1 MSNAG
6 ITKASR
12 PKRKNRPRPLPPDV
26 TARNLAIEKQR
37 RGELKEDFLE
47 LARLLPDLANTRRL
61 TKVLIVNKSIEH
73 VRQQRELSIAVASD
87 MQEIVNQNHELV
99 AEVNALRAQI
109 GGPSMPQAQAK
120 PMTQAMA
127 QLAET
132 KNHVFGTFPAGF
144 GDNWAGEYS
153 QVQHET
159 TREVGF
165 STDNSYAPPGLETN
179 VNITP
184 DTTQSSLESTPGS
197 VTVSAYQEPQVNFNL
212 CLNTAAEPSFPFP
225 DLLGLSHSYVGD
237 PLMEGFWTQGVVDEG
252 SAWVGGLS
260 GSDVSSSFFQ
270 NNVEDNEIQSGI

>member
-6 ITKASR
+6 ITKNPR

-73 VRQQRELSIAVASD
+73 VREQRELSIAAARD
-87 MQEIVNQNHELV
+87 MQEVIDQNHELV

-109 GGPSMPQAQAK
+109 GGPSMPQVQVK
-120 PMTQAMA
+120 PMTQAMT

-132 KNHVFGTFPAGF
+132 KNHVFGAFPAGF
-144 GDNWAGEYS
+144 GDNWAQEYS
-153 QVQHET
+153 QVQHEIA
-159 TREVGF
+159 REAGF
-165 STDNSYAPPGLETN
+165 STDNSYAPPALQTD

-184 DTTQSSLESTPGS
+184 DTMQSSLETTPGS
-197 VTVSAYQEPQVNFNL
+197 APVSAYQEPQGNFNF
-212 CLNTAAEPSFPFP
+212 CPNTAAEASFPFP
-225 DLLGLSHSYVGD
+225 DLLGLGHSYLDD
-237 PLMEGFWTQGVVDEG
+237 PLMASPWTQGGVDG
-252 SAWVGGLS
+252 DLAWVDGLS
-260 GSDVSSSFFQ
+260 ESDVLSFLHHS
-270 NNVEDNEIQSGI
+270 VGDNEIQSCI

>member
-6 ITKASR
+6 ITKTPR

-61 TKVLIVNKSIEH
+61 TKVLIVNKSIDH
-73 VRQQRELSIAVASD
+73 VRQQRELCIAAASD
-87 MQEIVNQNHELV
+87 MQEVVDQNHQLV

-109 GGPSMPQAQAK
+109 GGPSLPQAQVK
-120 PMTQAMA
+120 PMTQAMS

-144 GDNWAGEYS
+144 GDNWAEEYS
-153 QVQHET
+153 QVPHET
-159 TREVGF
+159 THEVGLPV
-165 STDNSYAPPGLETN
+165 NSYTPPVLQTD

-184 DTTQSSLESTPGS
+184 DTIQSSMETTPRS
-197 VTVSAYQEPQVNFNL
+197 VTVSSYQEPQVNFNL
-212 CLNTAAEPSFPFP
+212 CLNTVAEHGFPLP
-225 DLLGLSHSYVGD
+225 DILDPIHSCLDD
-237 PLMEGFWTQGVVDEG
+237 PLMASFWTQGVVDEG
-252 SAWVGGLS
+252 SAWVGDLNRS
-260 GSDVSSSFFQ
+260 EIPSFLQ
-270 NNVEDNEIQSGI
+270 NGPGDNELQSCI

>member
-6 ITKASR
+6 ITKNPR

-73 VRQQRELSIAVASD
+73 VRQQRELSIAAASD
-87 MQEIVNQNHELV
+87 MQEVMDQNRQLV

-109 GGPSMPQAQAK
+109 GGPSMPQAQVK

-144 GDNWAGEYS
+144 GDNWAEKYS
-153 QVQHET
+153 QVQRET
-159 TREVGF
+159 TREGDF
-165 STDNSYAPPGLETN
+165 SADNSYAPPALQTD

-184 DTTQSSLESTPGS
+184 DTMQSSLETTPGS
-197 VTVSAYQEPQVNFNL
+197 APMSAYQEPQGHFNF
-212 CLNTAAEPSFPFP
+212 CLNTATEASFPFP
-225 DLLGLSHSYVGD
+225 DLLGLGHSYLDD
-237 PLMEGFWTQGVVDEG
+237 PLMASSWTQGVVDEDL
-252 SAWVGGLS
+252 AWVGGS
-260 GSDVSSSFFQ
+260 ESDVFSFVH
-270 NNVEDNEIQSGI
+270 NSVGDNEMQSCI

>member
-6 ITKASR
+6 ITKNTR

-73 VRQQRELSIAVASD
+73 VRQQRELSIAAASD
-87 MQEIVNQNHELV
+87 MQEVMDQNRQLV

-120 PMTQAMA
+120 PMTQAIA

-144 GDNWAGEYS
+144 GDNWAEEYS

-159 TREVGF
+159 TREGDF
-165 STDNSYAPPGLETN
+165 SADNSYAPPAPQTD

-184 DTTQSSLESTPGS
+184 DTMQSSPETTPGS
-197 VTVSAYQEPQVNFNL
+197 APMSAYQEPQGHFNF
-212 CLNTAAEPSFPFP
+212 CLNTAAESSFPFP
-225 DLLGLSHSYVGD
+225 DLLGLGHSYLDD
-237 PLMEGFWTQGVVDEG
+237 PLMASSWTQGVVDEG

-260 GSDVSSSFFQ
+260 ESDVFSFVH
-270 NNVEDNEIQSGI
+270 NSVGDNEMQSCI

>member
-6 ITKASR
+6 ITKTSR

-37 RGELKEDFLE
+37 RGELKEDFME
-47 LARLLPDLANTRRL
+47 LARLLPNLANPRRL

-73 VRQQRELSIAVASD
+73 VRQQRELCIAAASD
-87 MQEIVNQNHELV
+87 MQEVVDQNHQLV

-109 GGPSMPQAQAK
+109 EGPSMPQAQVK
-120 PMTQAMA
+120 PMTQAMT

-144 GDNWAGEYS
+144 GDNWAEEYS

-159 TREVGF
+159 TREAVF
-165 STDNSYAPPGLETN
+165 SPDNSYAPPVLQTD

-184 DTTQSSLESTPGS
+184 DTIQSSLETTPGS
-197 VTVSAYQEPQVNFNL
+197 VPISAYQEPQVNFNL

-225 DLLGLSHSYVGD
+225 DLLGPSHSYLDD
-237 PLMEGFWTQGVVDEG
+237 PLMASFWTQGVVDEG

-260 GSDVSSSFFQ
+260 GSEISSFVQ
-270 NNVEDNEIQSGI
+270 NGTGDNELQSCI

>member
-6 ITKASR
+6 ITKTSR

-37 RGELKEDFLE
+37 RGELKEDFME
-47 LARLLPDLANTRRL
+47 LARLLPNLTNTRRL

-73 VRQQRELSIAVASD
+73 VRQQRELCIAAASD
-87 MQEIVNQNHELV
+87 MQEVVDQNHQLI

-109 GGPSMPQAQAK
+109 EGPSMPQVQVK
-120 PMTQAMA
+120 PMTQAMT

-144 GDNWAGEYS
+144 GDNWAEEYS

-159 TREVGF
+159 TREAGF
-165 STDNSYAPPGLETN
+165 SSDNSYAPPVLQTD

-184 DTTQSSLESTPGS
+184 DTIQSSLETTPGS
-197 VTVSAYQEPQVNFNL
+197 VPISAYQEPQVNFNL

-225 DLLGLSHSYVGD
+225 DLLGPSHSYLDD
-237 PLMEGFWTQGVVDEG
+237 PLMASFWTQGVVDEG
-252 SAWVGGLS
+252 SAWAGGLS
-260 GSDVSSSFFQ
+260 GSEISSFVQ
-270 NNVEDNEIQSGI
+270 NGTGDNELQSCI

>member
-6 ITKASR
+6 ITKNPR

-73 VRQQRELSIAVASD
+73 VRQQRELSIAAASD
-87 MQEIVNQNHELV
+87 IQEIVDQNHQLV

-109 GGPSMPQAQAK
+109 GGPCMPQAQAK
-120 PMTQAMA
+120 PMTQAMT

-144 GDNWAGEYS
+144 GDNWAQEYS

-159 TREVGF
+159 AREAGF
-165 STDNSYAPPGLETN
+165 STDNSYAPPALQTD

-184 DTTQSSLESTPGS
+184 DTMKSSLETTPGS
-197 VTVSAYQEPQVNFNL
+197 ALGSEYQEPQVNFNL

-225 DLLGLSHSYVGD
+225 ELLEVGHSYLNG
-237 PLMEGFWTQGVVDEG
+237 PLMASSWTQGVVHEDSE
-252 SAWVGGLS
+252 WVGGLS
-260 GSDVSSSFFQ
+260 ESDVLSFLH
-270 NNVEDNEIQSGI
+270 NSVGNNEIQSCI